1 MEDEDEMVDID
12 SWKKCP
18 HGYSIDPDN
27 EMITVKI
34 LGFDKDGDP
43 ELDFCGKCLD
53 KSALEE
59 MLSEK
64 YESGEAS
71 ISDIKDFLE
80 HLHSKDSHGPQD

>member
-64 YESGEAS
+64 
-71 ISDIKDFLE
+71 
-80 HLHSKDSHGPQD
+80 